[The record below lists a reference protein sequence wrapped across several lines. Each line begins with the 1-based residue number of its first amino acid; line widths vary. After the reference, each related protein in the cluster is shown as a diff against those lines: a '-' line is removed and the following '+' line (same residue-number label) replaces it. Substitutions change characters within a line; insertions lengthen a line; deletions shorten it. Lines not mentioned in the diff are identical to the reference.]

1 MSFGANNYDFPIGK
15 MEIFLDVFE
24 TLSDMRFIIKYDE
37 QETLPTTLN
46 ANSQIMIRNWW
57 PQQAIL
63 GTINN
68 FHLIQFFKYSQQ

>member
-37 QETLPTTLN
+37 HEPLPSTLS
-46 ANSQIMIRNWW
+46 ANSQIMIRSWW

-63 GTINN
+63 GTLYN
-68 FHLIQFFKYSQQ
+68 FIYFLTCF